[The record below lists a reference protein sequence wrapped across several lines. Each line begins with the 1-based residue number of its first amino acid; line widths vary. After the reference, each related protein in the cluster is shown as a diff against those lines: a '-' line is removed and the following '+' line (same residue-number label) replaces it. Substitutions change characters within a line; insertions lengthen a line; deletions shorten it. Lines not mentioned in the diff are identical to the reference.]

1 MCFEAKL
8 TSAINLIYFG
18 AKTKP
23 GSEWSFHKKFS
34 ESGGTT
40 FRQSEAEWRKVVPP
54 ESKNL
59 CVERSVNLSEPDF
72 HIFDKKLG
80 WKKKKTHKRKMGD
93 IFIVKGADNRINSY
107 CRVLGNSLKI
117 GSCNFLFRKP

>member
-40 FRQSEAEWRKVVPP
+40 FRHSASDCRKVVPP

-72 HIFDKKLG
+72 HIFDKKRF
-80 WKKKKTHKRKMGD
+80 KKNLDGKKRKPTNGKWV
-93 IFIVKGADNRINSY
+93 ISSLSKEQIIELTAIVEF
-107 CRVLGNSLKI
+107 LGI
-117 GSCNFLFRKP
+117 P